1 MSEIYVNEVLKALSN
16 PIRRNILQWL
26 KEPKKHFHQP
36 DADADEVGVCVS
48 IIQEKVGLSQ
58 STVSLYLS
66 ALQRVQLVTSRR
78 IGSWTYYKRDEA
90 KIVEFFRLLE
100 KDI

>member
-1 MSEIYVNEVLKALSN
+1 MYLNEVLKALSN
-16 PIRRNILQWL
+16 PVRRNILQLL

-36 DADADEVGVCVS
+36 DADSDEVGVCVS

-66 ALQRVQLVTSRR
+66 ALQRAHLVTSRR
-78 IGSWTYYKRDEA
+78 IGSWTYYKRNEEKVA
-90 KIVEFFRLLE
+90 EFFRLLE
-100 KDI
+100 KEV